1 MSTETPRSAGLRRP
15 VLMRN
20 REERHRAATPLEL
33 LFDLCFVVSIAVL
46 AAKLHYK
53 LSDGEFVSGITTYVA
68 LFIPIWWAWTA
79 FSWFATAFD
88 NGDAIFRLLTLGQM
102 AGVLAVAATIPA
114 AFKGETGAFGVAYA
128 LMRLPLVAQ
137 WLRAACD
144 DQSHRSFATRYA
156 TGTFLAQALWVVG
169 AALDGPSRLAAW
181 VLAMLVDV
189 ITPFRAT
196 KVAPGR
202 VFHAAHIT
210 ERYGLFTLIVLGETI
225 LAVSIG
231 LRDVIDAGRLD
242 ASTIAVCA
250 SALATAFAI
259 WWLYF
264 DTLGSDALERH
275 RKAAFIWGYGHALLF
290 AAIAAVGAGVAAQ
303 LDDTSN
309 TFSGWFVALPAIIA
323 LVSLSWL
330 QLSANLRRESA
341 IVLGACSLAIVL
353 LGVLLPR
360 PVSVSIATAVCVV
373 LAVVLETARLNV
385 MPRLRRN
392 RPAA

>member
-1 MSTETPRSAGLRRP
+1 MT
-15 VLMRN
+15 
-20 REERHRAATPLEL
+20 RH
-33 LFDLCFVVSIAVL
+33 
-46 AAKLHYK
+46 
-53 LSDGEFVSGITTYVA
+53 
-68 LFIPIWWAWTA
+68 
-79 FSWFATAFD
+79 
-88 NGDAIFRLLTLGQM
+88 
-102 AGVLAVAATIPA
+102 
-114 AFKGETGAFGVAYA
+114 
-128 LMRLPLVAQ
+128 
-137 WLRAACD
+137 
-144 DQSHRSFATRYA
+144 
-156 TGTFLAQALWVVG
+156 
-169 AALDGPSRLAAW
+169 
-181 VLAMLVDV
+181 V
-189 ITPFRAT
+189 I
-196 KVAPGR
+196 
-202 VFHAAHIT
+202 
-210 ERYGLFTLIVLGETI
+210 LGETI

-242 ASTIAVCA
+242 ASTIAVCS

-360 PVSVSIATAVCVV
+360 PVSVSIATVVCVV

>member
-20 REERHRAATPLEL
+20 REESHRAATPLEL
-33 LFDLCFVVSIAVL
+33 FFDLCFVVSIAVL

-53 LSDGEFVSGITTYVA
+53 FSDGEFASGITTYVA
-68 LFIPIWWAWTA
+68 LFVPIWWAWTSY
-79 FSWFATAFD
+79 SWFATAFD
-88 NGDAIFRLLTLGQM
+88 NGDLIFRLLTLGQM

-137 WLRAACD
+137 WLRAAHD
-144 DQSHRSFATRYA
+144 DHSHRSFATRYA
-156 TGTFLAQALWVVG
+156 RGTFLAQALWIVG
-169 AALDGPSRLAAW
+169 AALDGPSRVTVW
-181 VLAMLVDV
+181 VLAVLVDM
-189 ITPFRAT
+189 ITPFLAT

-231 LRDVIDAGRLD
+231 LRDVIDTGGLD
-242 ASTIAVCA
+242 SSTVIVCA

-264 DTLGSDALERH
+264 DTLGSNALERH
-275 RKAAFIWGYGHALLF
+275 RKAAFIWGYGHALLY
-290 AAIAAVGAGVAAQ
+290 AAIAALGAGVAAQ
-303 LDDTSN
+303 LDEPPSS
-309 TFSGWFVALPAIIA
+309 FSRWFVALPTMIA
-323 LVSLSWL
+323 LVSLAWL
-330 QLSANLRRESA
+330 QVSANLRRESA
-341 IVLGACSLAIVL
+341 LGLSACSLAIAVF
-353 LGVLLPR
+353 GALLPQ
-360 PVSVSIATAVCVV
+360 PTHVNIATSACVIVAV
-373 LAVVLETARLNV
+373 ALET
-385 MPRLRRN
+385 LRTSQRD
-392 RPAA
+392 RHQIRT